1 MVMKKILVIEDD
13 PEVRDNI
20 ADILELTDDYTF
32 EVVTAENGQ
41 AGLSRATEV
50 QPDLIIC
57 DVMMPGLNG
66 YEVLN
71 ALRKQDDTSNI
82 PLIFLT
88 AKVERDDQRAGMELG
103 ADDYLT
109 KPFTARELL
118 SAIAVRLAKKEADEQ
133 RMISH
138 LDHLRSSITLSLPHE
153 LYTPLNGILAFSE
166 FFLTNYDSI
175 EPDEGRE
182 ILESIHTSGKRLQRL
197 VQNFLLYAQLETL
210 TSDPNRRQTLRNE
223 RVNTPISAL
232 IRDIAHP
239 IAERCDR
246 THDLTLDLQE
256 ILAVVSG
263 SMLHKILEELID
275 NAFKFSEKGT
285 PVAIAGQLQGQTLV
299 ITITNAG
306 RGMTAD
312 QIAYLGAYSQIER
325 CLHEQQGSGMGLA
338 IAKRMVNLQDGT
350 LTITSH
356 PDQETCVTVV
366 LPVGET
372 QELSDL

>member
-1 MVMKKILVIEDD
+1 MVMKTILVIEDD

-20 ADILELTDDYTF
+20 ADILELTDDYAF

-41 AGLSRATEV
+41 VGLAHASELK
-50 QPDLIIC
+50 PDLIIC

-66 YEVLN
+66 YQVLN
-71 ALRKQDDTSNI
+71 TLRGQEETSSI

-88 AKVERDDQRAGMELG
+88 AKVDRDDQRAGMELG

-118 SAIAVRLAKKEADEQ
+118 SAIAARLAKQDAAEQ
-133 RMISH
+133 RMMNH
-138 LDHLRSSITLSLPHE
+138 LNHLRSSITLSLPHE

-175 EPDEGRE
+175 EPDEGKE
-182 ILESIHTSGKRLQRL
+182 ILESIHTSGKRLQHL
-197 VQNFLLYAQLETL
+197 VQNFLLYAQLETMAG
-210 TSDPNRRQTLRNE
+210 DPYRLQKLQND

-239 IAERCDR
+239 LAERYDR
-246 THDLTLDLQE
+246 THDLKLDLQE
-256 ILAVVSG
+256 AFALVSD
-263 SMLHKILEELID
+263 SMLHKILDELID
-275 NAFKFSEKGT
+275 NAFKFSEKNT
-285 PVAIAGQLQGQTLV
+285 TVAIASQLNNQTLV
-299 ITITNAG
+299 ITICNAG

-338 IAKRMVNLQDGT
+338 IAKRMVELQEGT
-350 LTITSH
+350 FTIDSH
-356 PDQETCVTVV
+356 PDKETCITIE
-366 LPVGET
+366 LPVGTPQDVTEP
-372 QELSDL
+372 